1 MPPAAKPA
9 AVAAPAPAAATAAA
23 ASAVAKPSSTR
34 PEIAEATG
42 AAASVRHDWMQNAA
56 FVTVSVYAKGVKKAN
71 CEVDF
76 DTDSVMVTLQLND
89 SSEYQLYLDLAGVID
104 PMACKFEVLSTK
116 IEIKLKKNPEVK
128 WDALE
133 SAEAEALKVKSMA
146 DSDNP
151 VQKAYPTSQGKK
163 KDWNAVEQQM
173 KKDEM
178 AEKPE
183 GDEALNKLFKEI
195 YGNANEDT
203 RRAMMKS
210 FQTSGGT
217 VLSTNWDEV
226 GEKDYEK
233 ERDDGNLS
241 APNGMEWKKWG

>member
-1 MPPAAKPA
+1 MPPAAKPTAVA
-9 AVAAPAPAAATAAA
+9 APVPVAAPAPAADAAA
-23 ASAVAKPSSTR
+23 APKPQL
-34 PEIAEATG
+34 AESTG
-42 AAASVRHDWMQNAA
+42 AAASVRHDWMQNAN
-56 FVTVSVYAKGVKKAN
+56 FVTVSVYSKGVKKEN

-76 DTDSVMVTLQLND
+76 DTDSCMITLKLND
-89 SSEYQLYLDLAGVID
+89 SSEYLLHLDLAGVID

-116 IEIKLKKNPEVK
+116 VEIKLKKNPEVK
-128 WDALE
+128 WEALE
-133 SAEAEALKVKSMA
+133 SAEAETLKVRSMA
-146 DSDNP
+146 DSDKP
-151 VQKAYPTSQGKK
+151 VQKTYPTSQGKK
-163 KDWNAVEQQM
+163 KDWNAVEQQL

-226 GEKDYEK
+226 GKKDYDK
-233 ERDDGNLS
+233 ERDDGKLS